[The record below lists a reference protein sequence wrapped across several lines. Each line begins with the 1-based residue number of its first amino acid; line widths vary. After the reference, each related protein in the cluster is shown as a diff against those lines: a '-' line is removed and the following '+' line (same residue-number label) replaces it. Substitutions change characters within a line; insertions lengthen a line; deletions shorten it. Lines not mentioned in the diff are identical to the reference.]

1 MKMQMRR
8 MFAGHCRGAAA
19 GLPPPQYQCSA
30 LQLVFFYFISDLKT
44 KDNFIELSDEF
55 ELEFSGSSKPEL

>member
-1 MKMQMRR
+1 MEKAKEMSGNENADEKNVCRPLPRR
-8 MFAGHCRGAAA
+8 GGGLAAA
-19 GLPPPQYQCSA
+19 TVPVQCSA

-55 ELEFSGSSKPEL
+55 